1 MKTIQTLCFIAMLF
15 SVLSCKKE
23 ESQPSYADAVAG
35 TYHGTTYYGASH
47 LPCTAIITKTANTK
61 VELTITTNGSSFS
74 FGEIAVFKTGDNF
87 YSLSLSDQSGYLDG
101 AVTGNTLNYSITS
114 GVQNSTFTGTR

>member
-23 ESQPSYADAVAG
+23 ESQPSYADAVTG

-47 LPCTAIITKTANTK
+47 LPCKATITKTADTR
-61 VELTITTNGSSFS
+61 VGLTITINGSSFS
-74 FGEIAVFKTGDNF
+74 FGEIAVFKAGENI
-87 YSLSLSDQSGYLDG
+87 YNLSLSDQSGYIDG
-101 AVTGNTLNYSITS
+101 TVTGNTLTYSITS